1 MSLITGNE
9 EKLFAKGV
17 IGNVRKV
24 QEDCHGYKL
33 GTPNGDLFVVCDGMG
48 GHAGGEMASKM
59 AVESIIEYIDKEHYD
74 SPRDA
79 LNNALQYAN
88 MQILGYADSHPEYKG
103 MGTTACIV
111 LIGEI
116 NVWIA
121 HVGDSR
127 IYLYLGKEQ
136 ELHRLTKDHS
146 FVQTLVDS
154 GEITDKDAEIHPNK
168 NRITKALGISPDL
181 HPTFNYNDLPIL
193 VKNRDVFLICSDGL
207 SGMIPD
213 STIKG
218 VMREKMTLKEKG
230 EELIRLAMEGET
242 IHPGGQ
248 DNCTLELI
256 EIDKSLVKKSYFTS
270 YNPVSKKK
278 EKKKCPSIDFDFF
291 RKYWVSFLV
300 GLATLVVVG
309 FGIWLFKI
317 IYNKHLSKQIGE
329 NIKEIVKKRDKLN
342 SDYDVAKYKG
352 DGETEDMVRINDSID
367 SLDKKLDSLNKLDS
381 QYKKRQYLLK
391 TK

>member
-24 QEDCHGYKL
+24 QEDCYGYKL

-136 ELHRLTKDHS
+136 ELYRLTKDHS
-146 FVQTLVDS
+146 YVQTLVDS

-181 HPTFNYNDLPIL
+181 HPTFNYNDVPIL

-213 STIKG
+213 STIEG

-242 IHPGGQ
+242 IRPGGQ

-278 EKKKCPSIDFDFF
+278 EKKKCPSINFGFF

-309 FGIWLFKI
+309 FGIWLFKLS
-317 IYNKHLSKQIGE
+317 YNEHLIEQTDKEVTEIASKIE
-329 NIKEIVKKRDKLN
+329 KLN
-342 SDYDVAKYKG
+342 SDYSVAKNKG
-352 DGETEDMVRINDSID
+352 DGETDEMVVIKDSI
-367 SLDKKLDSLNKLDS
+367 SFYKNKLADV
-381 QYKKRQYLLK
+381 KKRQYLLK